1 MKMATVANTVNS
13 SDFSGKQ
20 KKWPWLGIC
29 LVVMCL
35 LCICYPKMCYAE
47 AGKTIDEVIDLSGLE
62 ELLGEIDHAF
72 DGELEEF
79 HLDRI
84 WQQIKAGD
92 FHLDIKE
99 IGRQLL
105 AVAFQEVNK
114 NRKLFTQLIVVAIVA
129 IMLQMLSS
137 NFLQGSV
144 AALTHA
150 IVYLAFIAITLTSFR
165 SASDTA
171 LTAVTGMSDLFYALV
186 PLMMTLLA
194 SLGGVTSVSIVHPLV
209 LAGLSMAML
218 LIRRFIFPL
227 IYFATVLKVISY
239 ISPRFNL
246 EKLSAL
252 GKDIAL
258 GLLGITMSVFLG
270 LLGIAGVGASSI
282 DGLTM
287 KAAKMAT
294 GTFVPVIGRSLADA
308 LDGIL
313 GTSLLLKNGIGLM
326 GIIAIFLLCALP
338 AIKVLVMAM
347 VYRLIGALLQPLGDE
362 RLAAA
367 VSGIGNSLL
376 LVFAV
381 LVATGILFFFTIS
394 LLVAMGNI
402 TMMMR

>member
-1 MKMATVANTVNS
+1 MRRCLIIKALMKNKLFLSLFVVFLLLG
-13 SDFSGKQ
+13 FSEVS
-20 KKWPWLGIC
+20 LGQSI
-29 LVVMCL
+29 
-35 LCICYPKMCYAE
+35 E
-47 AGKTIDEVIDLSGLE
+47 EVIDLSGLDE
-62 ELLGEIDHAF
+62 FLGDVDHVF
-72 DGELEEF
+72 GEQLEEF
-79 HLDRI
+79 HLDEI
-84 WQQIKAGD
+84 WRQIKTGD
-92 FHLDIKE
+92 FHFDFAE

-105 AVAFQEVNK
+105 AVVFGEVHKNK
-114 NRKLFTQLIVVAIVA
+114 TLFTQLIVVAMAALILNM
-129 IMLQMLSS
+129 ISG
-137 NFLQGSV
+137 NFLQGGV
-144 AALTHA
+144 ATLTHG
-150 IVYLAFIAITLTSFR
+150 IVYLALIAITLTSFQ

-171 LTAVTGMSDLFYALV
+171 LNAVTGMTDLFYALM
-186 PLMMTLLA
+186 PLMMTILA
-194 SLGGVTSVSIVHPLV
+194 GIGGVTSVSIVHPLV

-218 LIRRFIFPL
+218 LIRNFIFPL
-227 IYFATVLKVISY
+227 IYFATVLKVVSY

-258 GLLGITMSVFLG
+258 GILGITMAVFIG
-270 LLGIAGVGASSI
+270 LLGIAGVSSSTI
-282 DGLTM
+282 DGLTL

-294 GTFVPVIGRSLADA
+294 GTFIPVIGRSLADA

-313 GTSLLLKNGIGLM
+313 GTSLLLKNGIGLL
-326 GIIAIFLLCALP
+326 GVIAIFLLCALP

-362 RLAAA
+362 KLAAA

-381 LVATGILFFFTIS
+381 LVATGILFFFTLS

>member
-1 MKMATVANTVNS
+1 MVGRAAVATGKIIAGGS
-13 SDFSGKQ
+13 KRWFACFIYLIAIGIALFGYSGF
-20 KKWPWLGIC
+20 
-29 LVVMCL
+29 
-35 LCICYPKMCYAE
+35 CYGE
-47 AGKTIDEVIDLSGLE
+47 TIGTIEEVIDLSGLE
-62 ELLGEIDHAF
+62 EFLGEMNNAF
-72 DGELEEF
+72 DGQLEEF
-79 HLDRI
+79 HLDSL
-84 WQQIKAGD
+84 WQQVKSGD
-92 FHLDIKE
+92 FHLDMKE

-105 AVAFQEVNK
+105 GIVFQEVNRNK
-114 NRKLFTQLIVVAIVA
+114 KLFTQLIVVAMA
-129 IMLQMLSS
+129 ALFLQMLSS
-137 NFLQGSV
+137 NFLQGGV
-144 AALTHA
+144 ATLTHA
-150 IVYLAFIAITLTSFR
+150 IVYLALIAITLTSFR

-171 LTAVTGMSDLFYALV
+171 LSAVTGMSDLFYALM
-186 PLMMTLLA
+186 PLLMTILA
-194 SLGGVTSVSIVHPLV
+194 GIGGVTTVSIVHPLV
-209 LAGLSMAML
+209 LAGLSMAMI

-227 IYFATVLKVISY
+227 IYFATVLKIVSY

-246 EKLSAL
+246 EKLSVL

-258 GLLGITMSVFLG
+258 GLLGITMSVFIG

-294 GTFVPVIGRSLADA
+294 GTFIPVIGRSLADA

-313 GTSLLLKNGIGLM
+313 GTSLLLKNGIGFI
-326 GIIAIFLLCALP
+326 GVVAIFFLCALP

-362 RLAAA
+362 KLATA

>member
-1 MKMATVANTVNS
+1 MVIRIAASTGRTIVGGKHKWSGYFLFLVAVGIAL
-13 SDFSGKQ
+13 FCCSG
-20 KKWPWLGIC
+20 
-29 LVVMCL
+29 
-35 LCICYPKMCYAE
+35 LCYGE
-47 AGKTIDEVIDLSGLE
+47 TIDDVIDLSGLE
-62 ELLGEIDHAF
+62 EFLGGMDHAF

-79 HLDRI
+79 HLDNL
-84 WQQIKAGD
+84 WQQVKTGD
-92 FHLDIKE
+92 FHLDIKD

-105 AVAFQEVNK
+105 AIVFQEVHKNK
-114 NRKLFTQLIVVAIVA
+114 KLFTQLIVVAIA
-129 IMLQMLSS
+129 ALFLQMLSS
-137 NFLQGSV
+137 NFLQGGV
-144 AALTHA
+144 AVLTHG
-150 IVYLAFIAITLTSFR
+150 IVYLALIAITLASFR

-171 LTAVTGMSDLFYALV
+171 LAAVTGMTDLFYALM
-186 PLMMTLLA
+186 PLLMTILA
-194 SLGGVTSVSIVHPLV
+194 GIGGVTTVSIVHPLV

-218 LIRRFIFPL
+218 IIRRFIFPL
-227 IYFATVLKVISY
+227 IYFATVLKIVSF

-258 GLLGITMSVFLG
+258 GLLGITMSVFIG

-294 GTFVPVIGRSLADA
+294 GTFIPVIGRSLADA

-313 GTSLLLKNGIGLM
+313 GTSLLLKNGIGFI
-326 GIIAIFLLCALP
+326 GVIAIFLLCALP

-362 RLAAA
+362 KLAAA